1 MTSIFLKKRFLNF
14 TNRLVLKKQD
24 SIFVLFLFLS
34 AFIYP
39 LPFEV
44 FNYKDQESIRIY
56 DRNGYLLREIIS
68 CNQGRGRWTPL
79 ENISEKALI
88 AAVYAEDRRF
98 YLHKGIDPLALGRA
112 VIQNILAGETV
123 SGGSTISAQLI
134 RNVYGHPRNFL
145 YKIIE
150 NWQAVRLEH
159 TIKKNEIL
167 EQYLNRIPFG
177 NQTFG
182 IEAAS
187 QLYFGKSAIEL
198 SWAESAFLMAL
209 PKSPTQYNPYRN
221 FTKAKKRQELILRQL
236 LEFRQ
241 MDSIDYDRAVHEPIL
256 LFPKTSPFSAPH
268 FVDWIMKRPIHEPDL
283 RTSLDLPLQL
293 ACEKIVQ
300 AHVEQLKAENVSNA
314 AVLVADNA
322 TGQIRVMIGSADYFN
337 EMRDGQFNAVFARR
351 QPGSALKPFTY
362 ALAFDRG
369 YTPATI
375 IPDVETVIES
385 KHGRFTP
392 VNYDN
397 QFHGPVRARVALAC
411 SYNVPAVRILQNI
424 GVDRLLSKLHECG
437 FRSLS
442 ESADHY
448 GHGLTLGNGEVTL
461 YELARA
467 YAILAN
473 YGQPVELTHDET
485 VSPFGKFRTRFS
497 ESSVFFVSDILSDAS
512 ARAPAFGYD
521 SPLSLPFPC
530 AVKTGTSSDYRDNWT
545 AGYTRDYTVAV
556 WVGNFDNQPMVRI
569 SGVTGAGPIF
579 REIMLLLHRKK
590 APSPFPKPSS
600 VTEISVCGTSGD
612 LPHNGCPYI
621 MKEYFENGKEP
632 KIYCSVH
639 DKKGSVSY
647 AAFGPV
653 FKKWSEMHSQR
664 EKSIRTYPDD
674 SLHPASKK
682 AGPLFKIISPAR
694 DAEFRIDPNHLRQ
707 YQSID
712 FNLFA
717 PEDITEVKWYLN
729 GQLHS
734 KKRWPFKTV
743 WNLKPGIYILR
754 AETRFKGKNL
764 SDEVRFS
771 VLE

>member
-1 MTSIFLKKRFLNF
+1 MTSIFLKKRFLTF
-14 TNRLVLKKQD
+14 CNRTLTGQD
-24 SIFVLFLFLS
+24 KIFVSLLFLS

-39 LPFEV
+39 LPHDIFD
-44 FNYKDQESIRIY
+44 YQSQESVRVY
-56 DRNGYLLREIIS
+56 DRNGYMLREIIS
-68 CNQGRGRWTPL
+68 LDQGRGRWSSL
-79 ENISEKALI
+79 ENISPKALI

-98 YLHKGIDPLALGRA
+98 YAHRGIDVLALGRA
-112 VIQNILAGETV
+112 VLQNIRAGETV
-123 SGGSTISAQLI
+123 SGGSTISAQLV
-134 RNVYGHPRNFL
+134 RNLYGHPRNLF

-159 TIKKNEIL
+159 TLKKNEIL
-167 EQYLNRIPFG
+167 EHYLNRIPFG

-187 QLYFGKSAIEL
+187 QLYFGKSAAEL

-221 FTKAKKRQELILRQL
+221 FAKAKERQEIILRQL
-236 LEFRQ
+236 REYRQ
-241 MDSIDYDRAVHEPIL
+241 IDDLDFDRAVLEPIL
-256 LFPKTSPFSAPH
+256 LFPKTSPFNAPH
-268 FVDWIMKRPIHEPDL
+268 FVDWIMKQPNHESDL
-283 RTSLDLPLQL
+283 HTSLDLPLQQ

-314 AVLVADNA
+314 AVLVTDNA

-337 EMRDGQFNAVFARR
+337 ETRDGQFNAVFAKR

-392 VNYDN
+392 LNYDN

-411 SYNVPAVRILQNI
+411 SYNVPAVRILQDI

-437 FRSLS
+437 FRSLT

-473 YGQPVELTHDET
+473 RGRPFELTYDIT
-485 VSPFGKFRTRFS
+485 SSPFNPSRKLFS

-530 AVKTGTSSDYRDNWT
+530 AAKTGTSSDYRDNWT
-545 AGYTRDYTVAV
+545 AGYTRDYTVVV

-590 APSPFPKPSS
+590 APSLFPKPSP
-600 VTEISVCGTSGD
+600 VAEIYICGTSGD

-632 KIYCSVH
+632 KTNCSVH
-639 DKKGSVSY
+639 DNKGFVSY

-682 AGPLFKIISPAR
+682 AGLRLKIISPAR
-694 DAEFRIDPNHLRQ
+694 DAEFKIDPNHLRQ

-712 FNLFA
+712 FDLFA
-717 PEDITEVKWYLN
+717 PEGVTEVTWYLN
-729 GQLHS
+729 GQFYS
-734 KKRWPFKTV
+734 KNRWPYKTI
-743 WNLKPGIYILR
+743 WNLRPGTFILK
-754 AETRFKGKNL
+754 AETRYKGKTL
-764 SDEVRFS
+764 SDEGRFS